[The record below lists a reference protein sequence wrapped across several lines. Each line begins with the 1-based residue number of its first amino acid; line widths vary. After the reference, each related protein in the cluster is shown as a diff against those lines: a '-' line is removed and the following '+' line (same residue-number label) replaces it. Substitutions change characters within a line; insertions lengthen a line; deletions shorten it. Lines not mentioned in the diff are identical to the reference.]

1 LTPSFNQRPFRTMPD
16 AFNGITL
23 IGSPDKARSVLNT
36 LHAMPV
42 DEDQLQVTPEPVRQR
57 RTTIARPV
65 SVQGPGTFFGKETRT
80 IEFLPTEREGWWFD
94 RADLPDSLRIPVA
107 IHNVWT
113 TGQVVSNIVLRSG
126 SPHNYVRL
134 VEHIIALRMGM
145 GIDDLIIK
153 IDSGDPPLFDVG
165 SMPLVE
171 ALESAGKVVSS
182 FPLNYV
188 TVKEPVAFVS
198 PEGKLLVFEPAD
210 PADPKLELDCGIS
223 FPNAIGEQRI
233 RMLLNA
239 DTFRRGAHART
250 NTTAGKKLFCQTI
263 GKFFA
268 DIRNLGYTDK
278 NVLIAGK
285 RRYLNQPGLD
295 VNGKALEAVW
305 HRAVLDLLAAVALI
319 ERGHFLGKISSY
331 KAGHTMDVEAVQQLY
346 RHDCLEKIHFP
357 GSSIES
363 DTLEPAFLS
372 R

>member
-1 LTPSFNQRPFRTMPD
+1 MSSS
-16 AFNGITL
+16 L
-23 IGSPDKARSVLNT
+23 IGTPLAGSREDAQNLWKILQ
-36 LHAMPV
+36 AMPV
-42 DEDQLQVTPEPVRQR
+42 DEDFSDQPAEPIRQR
-57 RTTIARPV
+57 RTTIAKAV

-94 RADLPDSLRIPVA
+94 RTDHPEGLRIQVA

-126 SPHNYVRL
+126 QPHNYVRL

-171 ALESAGKVVSS
+171 ALESVGTVESS
-182 FPLNYV
+182 YPLEYV
-188 TVKEPVAFVS
+188 TVKEPVTFAT

-210 PADPKLELDCGIS
+210 PDNPQLEVDCGIS

-233 RMLLNA
+233 KLVVNRE
-239 DTFRRGAHART
+239 TFRRGAHART
-250 NTTAGKKLFCQTI
+250 NTTAQKKLYCQSI
-263 GKFFA
+263 GKLFA
-268 DIRNLGYTDK
+268 DVRNLGYTDK

-285 RRYLNQPGLD
+285 KKYHNTPILE

-305 HRAVLDLLAAVALI
+305 HRAILDLLAAIALI
-319 ERGHFLGKISSY
+319 ERGNFIGKISSY
-331 KAGHTMDVEAVQQLY
+331 KAGHAVDVQAIQALY
-346 RHDCLEKIHFP
+346 RNDVLTRVHLPQSMHPSELMDRAP
-357 GSSIES
+357 
-363 DTLEPAFLS
+363 
-372 R
+372 